1 LPNFKALLRNKGRGM
16 ESLFA
21 VKKVLLLH
29 AKSPKERVFKAEII
43 AEIIVLIFVE
53 GKYLSSCMVAY
64 YANISLY

>member
-1 LPNFKALLRNKGRGM
+1 M